1 MSITWVK
8 WWVLKSHKQAN
19 RLWWCLS
26 FSNTFLTHI
35 VLCCTDMLIPCV
47 MEVHVSYITL
57 LYRLSLH
64 FQHMYITYYCHAHT
78 LYSTCF
84 IYDCTTSLDIQ
95 MQGSKSSLYS
105 HSHWQSL
112 IPIVVLFPVCVGN
125 VGNLGEHRQ
134 EVPSLHFL
142 LSWSADKHSGTSALT
157 PFIIHHKREGV
168 SILDSQC
175 CKLPMQVFS
184 TVVASYAK

>member
-1 MSITWVK
+1 MSTTWVE
-8 WWVLKSHKQAN
+8 WFVLKSQEHISNTWPQAN

-26 FSNTFLTHI
+26 FSNTFLTTHI
-35 VLCCTDMLIPCV
+35 VLYCTDMLIPCV

-57 LYRLSLH
+57 WYRLSLH
-64 FQHMYITYYCHAHT
+64 FQHMYITYYCHTHS
-78 LYSTCF
+78 LYSICF
-84 IYDCTTSLDIQ
+84 IYDCMASLNIQ
-95 MQGSKSSLYS
+95 FQGSKSSLYS

-125 VGNLGEHRQ
+125 LGEHRQ

-142 LSWSADKHSGTSALT
+142 LSWLADKHSGTSALT

-168 SILDSQC
+168 SILDSQY
-175 CKLPMQVFS
+175 KSIQL
-184 TVVASYAK
+184 